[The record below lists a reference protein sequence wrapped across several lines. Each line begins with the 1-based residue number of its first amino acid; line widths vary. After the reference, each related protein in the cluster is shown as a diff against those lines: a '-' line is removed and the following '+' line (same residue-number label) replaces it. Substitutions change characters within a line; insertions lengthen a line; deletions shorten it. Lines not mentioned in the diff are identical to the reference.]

1 MKVTLTFNEQR
12 RAAYRQQG
20 LWGDASLAD
29 YWQQTA
35 RAMPDKIAV
44 VDNHGATYTYSALDH
59 AASCLANWML
69 AKGIESGD
77 RIAFQLPGWCE
88 FTVIYLACLKTGAVS
103 VPLLPSWRE
112 AELVWVLNKCQA
124 KMFFAPTLF
133 KQTRPVD
140 LILPLQNQLPQLQQ
154 IVGVDKLA
162 PATSSLS
169 LSQILADNTP
179 LTTAIT
185 THGDELAAVLFTSG
199 TEGLPKGVMLTH
211 NNILASE
218 RAYCARLNLTWQDVF
233 MMPAPLGH
241 ATGFL
246 HGVTAPFLIGARS
259 VLLDIFTPDAC
270 LALLEQQRCT
280 CMLGATPFVYDLLN
294 LLEKQPADL
303 SALRFFLCGGTTIPK
318 KVARE
323 CQQRGIKLLSVYGST
338 ESSPHAV
345 VNLDDP
351 LPRFMHTDGYAAAGV
366 EIKVVDDARKT
377 YGSTESS
384 PHAVV
389 NLDDPL
395 PRFMHTDG
403 YAAAGVEIKVVD
415 DARKTLPP
423 GCEGEE
429 ASRGP
434 NVFMGYFDEPEL
446 TARAL
451 DEEGW
456 YYSGDLCRMDEAG
469 YIKITGRK
477 KDIIVRGGE
486 NISSRE
492 VEDILLQHPKIHDA
506 CVVAMPDERLG
517 ERSCAYVVLKAPHH
531 SLSLEEVVAFFSRKR
546 VAKYKYPEHIVVI
559 EKLPRTV
566 SGKIQKFL
574 LRKDIMRRLTQDV
587 CEEIE

>member
-1 MKVTLTFNEQR
+1 MHPTGPQLGPDVLFRESKMKVTLTFNEQR

-44 VDNHGATYTYSALDH
+44 VDNHGASYTYSALDH

-88 FTVIYLACLKTGAVS
+88 FTVIYLACLKIGAVS

-133 KQTRPVD
+133 KQMRPVD

-169 LSQILADNTP
+169 LSQIIADNIP

-218 RAYCARLNLTWQDVF
+218 RAYCARLNLTWLDVF

-323 CQQRGIKLLSVYGST
+323 CQQRSIKLLSVYGST

-345 VNLDDP
+345 VNLDNS
-351 LPRFMHTDGYAAAGV
+351 L
-366 EIKVVDDARKT
+366 
-377 YGSTESS
+377 S
-384 PHAVV
+384 
-389 NLDDPL
+389 
-395 PRFMHTDG
+395 RFMHTDG

-531 SLSLEEVVAFFSRKR
+531 SLSLEEMAAFFSRKR

-559 EKLPRTV
+559 EKLPRTA
-566 SGKIQKFL
+566 SDKIQKFL
-574 LRKDIMRRLTQDV
+574 LRKDIIRRLTQDV

>member
-44 VDNHGATYTYSALDH
+44 VDNHGASYTYSALDH
-59 AASCLANWML
+59 AASCLANWLL

-88 FTVIYLACLKTGAVS
+88 FTVIYLACLKIGAVS

-169 LSQILADNTP
+169 LSQIIADNTP

-294 LLEKQPADL
+294 VLEKQPADL

-323 CQQRGIKLLSVYGST
+323 CQQLGIKLLSVYGST

-351 LPRFMHTDGYAAAGV
+351 L
-366 EIKVVDDARKT
+366 
-377 YGSTESS
+377 S
-384 PHAVV
+384 
-389 NLDDPL
+389 
-395 PRFMHTDG
+395 RFMHTDG

-559 EKLPRTV
+559 EKLPRTA

>member
-44 VDNHGATYTYSALDH
+44 VDNHGASYTYSALDH

-69 AKGIESGD
+69 TKGIESGD

-88 FTVIYLACLKTGAVS
+88 FTVIYLACLKIGAVS

-140 LILPLQNQLPQLQQ
+140 LILPLQNQLLQLQQ

-169 LSQILADNTP
+169 LSQIIADNTP

-185 THGDELAAVLFTSG
+185 VHGDELAAVLFTSG

-351 LPRFMHTDGYAAAGV
+351 L
-366 EIKVVDDARKT
+366 
-377 YGSTESS
+377 S
-384 PHAVV
+384 
-389 NLDDPL
+389 
-395 PRFMHTDG
+395 RFMHTDG

-434 NVFMGYFDEPEL
+434 NVFMGCFDEPEL

-531 SLSLEEVVAFFSRKR
+531 SLSLEDVVTFFSRKR

-559 EKLPRTV
+559 EKLPRTA

-574 LRKDIMRRLTQDV
+574 LRKDIMLRLTQDV

>member
-44 VDNHGATYTYSALDH
+44 VDNHGASYTYSALDH

-88 FTVIYLACLKTGAVS
+88 FTVIYLACLKIGAVS

-169 LSQILADNTP
+169 LSQIIADNTP

-294 LLEKQPADL
+294 VLEKQPADL

-323 CQQRGIKLLSVYGST
+323 CQQLGIKLLSVYGST

-351 LPRFMHTDGYAAAGV
+351 LSRFMHTDGYAAA
-366 EIKVVDDARKT
+366 D
-377 YGSTESS
+377 
-384 PHAVV
+384 
-389 NLDDPL
+389 
-395 PRFMHTDG
+395 
-403 YAAAGVEIKVVD
+403 VEIKVVD

-559 EKLPRTV
+559 EKLPRTA

>member
-44 VDNHGATYTYSALDH
+44 VDNHGASYTYSALDH

-69 AKGIESGD
+69 TKGIESGD

-88 FTVIYLACLKTGAVS
+88 FTVIYLACLKIGAVS

-140 LILPLQNQLPQLQQ
+140 LILPLQNQLLQLQQ

-169 LSQILADNTP
+169 LSQIIADNTP

-185 THGDELAAVLFTSG
+185 VHGDELAAVLFTSG

-259 VLLDIFTPDAC
+259 VLLDIFTPAAC

-323 CQQRGIKLLSVYGST
+323 CQQRGIKLLSFYGST

-351 LPRFMHTDGYAAAGV
+351 L
-366 EIKVVDDARKT
+366 
-377 YGSTESS
+377 S
-384 PHAVV
+384 
-389 NLDDPL
+389 
-395 PRFMHTDG
+395 RFMHTDG

-423 GCEGEE
+423 GYEGEE

>member
-44 VDNHGATYTYSALDH
+44 VDNHGASYTYSALDH

-88 FTVIYLACLKTGAVS
+88 FTVIYLACLKIGAVS

-169 LSQILADNTP
+169 LSQIIADNTS

-294 LLEKQPADL
+294 VLEKQPADL

-351 LPRFMHTDGYAAAGV
+351 LSRFMHTDGYA
-366 EIKVVDDARKT
+366 T
-377 YGSTESS
+377 
-384 PHAVV
+384 
-389 NLDDPL
+389 
-395 PRFMHTDG
+395 
-403 YAAAGVEIKVVD
+403 AGVEIKVVD

-506 CVVAMPDERLG
+506 CVVAMSDERLG

-559 EKLPRTV
+559 EKLPRTT

>member
-44 VDNHGATYTYSALDH
+44 VDNHGASYTYSALDH

-88 FTVIYLACLKTGAVS
+88 FTVIYLACLKIGAVS

-169 LSQILADNTP
+169 LSQIIADNTS

-294 LLEKQPADL
+294 VLEKQPADL

-351 LPRFMHTDGYAAAGV
+351 L
-366 EIKVVDDARKT
+366 
-377 YGSTESS
+377 S
-384 PHAVV
+384 
-389 NLDDPL
+389 
-395 PRFMHTDG
+395 RFMHTDG

-477 KDIIVRGGE
+477 KDIIIRGGE

-506 CVVAMPDERLG
+506 CVVAMSDERLG

-559 EKLPRTV
+559 EKLPRTT

>member
-1 MKVTLTFNEQR
+1 MHPTGPHLGPDVLFRESNMKVTLTFNEQR

-44 VDNHGATYTYSALDH
+44 VDNHGASYTYSALDH

-88 FTVIYLACLKTGAVS
+88 FTVIYLACLKIGAVS

-169 LSQILADNTP
+169 LSQIIADNTS

-218 RAYCARLNLTWQDVF
+218 RAHCARLNLTWQDVF

-294 LLEKQPADL
+294 VLEKQPADL

-351 LPRFMHTDGYAAAGV
+351 L
-366 EIKVVDDARKT
+366 
-377 YGSTESS
+377 S
-384 PHAVV
+384 
-389 NLDDPL
+389 
-395 PRFMHTDG
+395 RFMHTDG

-506 CVVAMPDERLG
+506 CVVAMSDERLG

-559 EKLPRTV
+559 EKLPRTT

>member
-44 VDNHGATYTYSALDH
+44 VDNHGASYTYSALDH
-59 AASCLANWML
+59 AATCLANWML

-88 FTVIYLACLKTGAVS
+88 FTVIYLACLKIGAVS
-103 VPLLPSWRE
+103 VPLLPSWWE

-169 LSQILADNTP
+169 LSQIIADNTS

-294 LLEKQPADL
+294 VLEKQPADL

-351 LPRFMHTDGYAAAGV
+351 L
-366 EIKVVDDARKT
+366 
-377 YGSTESS
+377 S
-384 PHAVV
+384 
-389 NLDDPL
+389 
-395 PRFMHTDG
+395 RFMHTDG

-506 CVVAMPDERLG
+506 CVVAMSDERLG

-559 EKLPRTV
+559 EKLPRTT

>member
-44 VDNHGATYTYSALDH
+44 VDNHGASYTYSALDH

-88 FTVIYLACLKTGAVS
+88 FTVIYLACLKIGAVS

-162 PATSSLS
+162 PATSALS
-169 LSQILADNTP
+169 LSQIIADNTP

-185 THGDELAAVLFTSG
+185 VHGDELAAVLFTSG

-259 VLLDIFTPDAC
+259 VLLDIFTPAAC

-294 LLEKQPADL
+294 VLEKQPADL

-351 LPRFMHTDGYAAAGV
+351 L
-366 EIKVVDDARKT
+366 
-377 YGSTESS
+377 S
-384 PHAVV
+384 
-389 NLDDPL
+389 
-395 PRFMHTDG
+395 RFMHTDG

-531 SLSLEEVVAFFSRKR
+531 SLSLEDVVTFFSRKP

-559 EKLPRTV
+559 EKLPRTA

>member
-44 VDNHGATYTYSALDH
+44 VDNHGASYTYSALDH

-88 FTVIYLACLKTGAVS
+88 FTVIYLACLKIGAVS

-154 IVGVDKLA
+154 LVGVDKLA
-162 PATSSLS
+162 PATSALS
-169 LSQILADNTP
+169 LSQIIADNTP

-185 THGDELAAVLFTSG
+185 VHGDELAAVLFTSG

-351 LPRFMHTDGYAAAGV
+351 L
-366 EIKVVDDARKT
+366 
-377 YGSTESS
+377 S
-384 PHAVV
+384 
-389 NLDDPL
+389 
-395 PRFMHTDG
+395 RFMHTDG

-456 YYSGDLCRMDEAG
+456 YYSGDLCCMDEAG

-559 EKLPRTV
+559 EKLPRTA

-587 CEEIE
+587 CEE

>member
-88 FTVIYLACLKTGAVS
+88 FTVIYLACLKIGAVS

-169 LSQILADNTP
+169 LSQIIADNTP

-351 LPRFMHTDGYAAAGV
+351 L
-366 EIKVVDDARKT
+366 
-377 YGSTESS
+377 S
-384 PHAVV
+384 
-389 NLDDPL
+389 
-395 PRFMHTDG
+395 RFMHTDG

-531 SLSLEEVVAFFSRKR
+531 SLSLEEMVAFFSRKR

-559 EKLPRTV
+559 EKLPRTA

>member
-1 MKVTLTFNEQR
+1 MHPTGPHLGPDVLFRESNMKVTLTFNEQR

-44 VDNHGATYTYSALDH
+44 VDNHGASYTYSALDH

-88 FTVIYLACLKTGAVS
+88 FTVIYLACLKIGAVS

-169 LSQILADNTP
+169 LSQIIADNTP

-294 LLEKQPADL
+294 VLEKQPADL

-323 CQQRGIKLLSVYGST
+323 CQQLGIKLLSVYGST

-351 LPRFMHTDGYAAAGV
+351 L
-366 EIKVVDDARKT
+366 
-377 YGSTESS
+377 S
-384 PHAVV
+384 
-389 NLDDPL
+389 
-395 PRFMHTDG
+395 RFMHTDG

-429 ASRGP
+429 TSRGP

-559 EKLPRTV
+559 EKLPRTA

>member
-44 VDNHGATYTYSALDH
+44 VDNHGASYTYSALDH

-88 FTVIYLACLKTGAVS
+88 FTVIYLACLKIGAVS

-154 IVGVDKLA
+154 LVGVDKLA
-162 PATSSLS
+162 PATSALS
-169 LSQILADNTP
+169 LSQIIADNTP

-185 THGDELAAVLFTSG
+185 VHGDELAAVLFTSG

-218 RAYCARLNLTWQDVF
+218 RAYCARLNLTWQEVF
-233 MMPAPLGH
+233 MMTAPLGH

-351 LPRFMHTDGYAAAGV
+351 L
-366 EIKVVDDARKT
+366 
-377 YGSTESS
+377 S
-384 PHAVV
+384 
-389 NLDDPL
+389 
-395 PRFMHTDG
+395 RFMHTDG

-456 YYSGDLCRMDEAG
+456 YYSGDLCCMDEAG

-559 EKLPRTV
+559 EKLPRTA

>member
-44 VDNHGATYTYSALDH
+44 VDNHGASYTYSALDH

-77 RIAFQLPGWCE
+77 RIAFQLPDWCE
-88 FTVIYLACLKTGAVS
+88 FTVIYLACLKIGAVS

-169 LSQILADNTP
+169 LSQIIADNTS

-294 LLEKQPADL
+294 VLEKQPADL

-351 LPRFMHTDGYAAAGV
+351 L
-366 EIKVVDDARKT
+366 
-377 YGSTESS
+377 S
-384 PHAVV
+384 
-389 NLDDPL
+389 
-395 PRFMHTDG
+395 RFMHTDG

-506 CVVAMPDERLG
+506 CVVAMSDERLG

-559 EKLPRTV
+559 EKLPRTT

>member
-44 VDNHGATYTYSALDH
+44 VDNYGASYTYSALDH

-88 FTVIYLACLKTGAVS
+88 FTVIYLACLKIGAVS

-169 LSQILADNTP
+169 LSQIIADNIP

-218 RAYCARLNLTWQDVF
+218 RAYCARLNLTWLDVF

-323 CQQRGIKLLSVYGST
+323 CQQRSIKLLSVYGST

-345 VNLDDP
+345 VNLDNS
-351 LPRFMHTDGYAAAGV
+351 L
-366 EIKVVDDARKT
+366 
-377 YGSTESS
+377 S
-384 PHAVV
+384 
-389 NLDDPL
+389 
-395 PRFMHTDG
+395 RFMHTDG

-531 SLSLEEVVAFFSRKR
+531 SLSLEEMAAFFSRKR

-559 EKLPRTV
+559 EKLPRTA
-566 SGKIQKFL
+566 SDKIQKFL
-574 LRKDIMRRLTQDV
+574 LRKDIIRRLTQDV

>member
-44 VDNHGATYTYSALDH
+44 VDNHGASYTYSALDH

-88 FTVIYLACLKTGAVS
+88 FTVIYLACLKIGAVS

-169 LSQILADNTP
+169 LSQIIADNTS

-294 LLEKQPADL
+294 VLEKQPADL

-351 LPRFMHTDGYAAAGV
+351 LSH
-366 EIKVVDDARKT
+366 
-377 YGSTESS
+377 
-384 PHAVV
+384 
-389 NLDDPL
+389 
-395 PRFMHTDG
+395 FMHTDG

-559 EKLPRTV
+559 EKLPRST

>member
-44 VDNHGATYTYSALDH
+44 VDNHGASYTYSALDH

-88 FTVIYLACLKTGAVS
+88 FTVIYLACLKIGAVS

-169 LSQILADNTP
+169 LSQIIADNTP

-241 ATGFL
+241 ATSFL

-351 LPRFMHTDGYAAAGV
+351 L
-366 EIKVVDDARKT
+366 
-377 YGSTESS
+377 S
-384 PHAVV
+384 
-389 NLDDPL
+389 
-395 PRFMHTDG
+395 RFMHTDG

-559 EKLPRTV
+559 EKLPRTA

>member
-44 VDNHGATYTYSALDH
+44 VDNHGASYTYSALDH

-88 FTVIYLACLKTGAVS
+88 FTVIYLACLKIGAVS

-169 LSQILADNTP
+169 LSQIIADNTP

-294 LLEKQPADL
+294 VLEKQPADL

-323 CQQRGIKLLSVYGST
+323 CQQLGIKLLSVYGST

-351 LPRFMHTDGYAAAGV
+351 L
-366 EIKVVDDARKT
+366 
-377 YGSTESS
+377 S
-384 PHAVV
+384 
-389 NLDDPL
+389 
-395 PRFMHTDG
+395 RFMHTDG

-506 CVVAMPDERLG
+506 CVVAMSDERLG

-559 EKLPRTV
+559 EKLPRTA

>member
-44 VDNHGATYTYSALDH
+44 VDNHGASYTYSALDH

-88 FTVIYLACLKTGAVS
+88 FTVIYLACLKIGAVS

-169 LSQILADNTP
+169 LSQIIADNTP

-185 THGDELAAVLFTSG
+185 THGDALAAVLFTSG

-294 LLEKQPADL
+294 VLEKQPADL

-351 LPRFMHTDGYAAAGV
+351 L
-366 EIKVVDDARKT
+366 
-377 YGSTESS
+377 S
-384 PHAVV
+384 
-389 NLDDPL
+389 
-395 PRFMHTDG
+395 RFMHTDG

-559 EKLPRTV
+559 EKLPRTA

>member
-44 VDNHGATYTYSALDH
+44 VDNHGASYTYSALDH

-88 FTVIYLACLKTGAVS
+88 FTVIYLACLKIGAVS

-169 LSQILADNTP
+169 LSQIIADNTS

-294 LLEKQPADL
+294 VLEKQPADL
-303 SALRFFLCGGTTIPK
+303 SALRFFLCGGTTILK

-351 LPRFMHTDGYAAAGV
+351 L
-366 EIKVVDDARKT
+366 
-377 YGSTESS
+377 S
-384 PHAVV
+384 
-389 NLDDPL
+389 
-395 PRFMHTDG
+395 RFMHTDG

-506 CVVAMPDERLG
+506 CVVAMSDERLG

-546 VAKYKYPEHIVVI
+546 GKRVAKYKYPEHIVVI
-559 EKLPRTV
+559 EKLPRTT

>member
-88 FTVIYLACLKTGAVS
+88 FTVIYLACLKIGAVS

-169 LSQILADNTP
+169 LSQIIADNTS

-294 LLEKQPADL
+294 VLEKQPADL

-351 LPRFMHTDGYAAAGV
+351 L
-366 EIKVVDDARKT
+366 
-377 YGSTESS
+377 S
-384 PHAVV
+384 
-389 NLDDPL
+389 
-395 PRFMHTDG
+395 RFMHTDG

-506 CVVAMPDERLG
+506 CVVAMSDERLG

-559 EKLPRTV
+559 EKLPRTT

-574 LRKDIMRRLTQDV
+574 LRKDIMWRLTQDV

>member
-44 VDNHGATYTYSALDH
+44 VDNHGASYTYSALDH

-88 FTVIYLACLKTGAVS
+88 FTVIYLACLKIGAVS

-169 LSQILADNTP
+169 LSQIIADNTS

-294 LLEKQPADL
+294 VLEKQPADL

-351 LPRFMHTDGYAAAGV
+351 L
-366 EIKVVDDARKT
+366 
-377 YGSTESS
+377 S
-384 PHAVV
+384 
-389 NLDDPL
+389 
-395 PRFMHTDG
+395 RFMHTDG

-506 CVVAMPDERLG
+506 CVVAMSDERLG

-531 SLSLEEVVAFFSRKR
+531 SLSLEEIVAFFSRKR

-559 EKLPRTV
+559 EKLPRTT

>member
-44 VDNHGATYTYSALDH
+44 VDNHGASYTYSALDH

-88 FTVIYLACLKTGAVS
+88 FTVIYLACLKIGAVS

-169 LSQILADNTP
+169 LSQIIADNTP

-303 SALRFFLCGGTTIPK
+303 SALRFFLYGGTTIPK

-351 LPRFMHTDGYAAAGV
+351 L
-366 EIKVVDDARKT
+366 
-377 YGSTESS
+377 S
-384 PHAVV
+384 
-389 NLDDPL
+389 
-395 PRFMHTDG
+395 RFMHTDG

-506 CVVAMPDERLG
+506 CVVAMSDERLG

-559 EKLPRTV
+559 EKLPRTA

>member
-44 VDNHGATYTYSALDH
+44 VDNHGASYTYSALDH

-88 FTVIYLACLKTGAVS
+88 FTVIYLACLKIGAVS

-162 PATSSLS
+162 PATSALS
-169 LSQILADNTP
+169 LSQIIADNIP

-218 RAYCARLNLTWQDVF
+218 RAYCARLNLTWLDVF

-351 LPRFMHTDGYAAAGV
+351 L
-366 EIKVVDDARKT
+366 
-377 YGSTESS
+377 S
-384 PHAVV
+384 
-389 NLDDPL
+389 
-395 PRFMHTDG
+395 RFMHTDG

-531 SLSLEEVVAFFSRKR
+531 SLSLEEVVTFFSRKR

-559 EKLPRTV
+559 EKLPRTA

-574 LRKDIMRRLTQDV
+574 LRKDIVQRLEQSCV
-587 CEEIE
+587 EA

>member
-44 VDNHGATYTYSALDH
+44 VDNHGASYTYSALDH

-88 FTVIYLACLKTGAVS
+88 FTVIYLACLKIGAVS

-169 LSQILADNTP
+169 LSQIIADNTP

-218 RAYCARLNLTWQDVF
+218 RAYCARLNLTWQEVF

-351 LPRFMHTDGYAAAGV
+351 L
-366 EIKVVDDARKT
+366 
-377 YGSTESS
+377 S
-384 PHAVV
+384 
-389 NLDDPL
+389 
-395 PRFMHTDG
+395 RFMHTDG

-559 EKLPRTV
+559 EKLPRTA

>member
-44 VDNHGATYTYSALDH
+44 VDNHGASYTYSALNH

-88 FTVIYLACLKTGAVS
+88 FTVIYLACLKIGAVS

-140 LILPLQNQLPQLQQ
+140 LILSLQNQLPQLQQ

-169 LSQILADNTP
+169 LSQIIADNTP

-294 LLEKQPADL
+294 VLEKQPADL

-323 CQQRGIKLLSVYGST
+323 CQQLGIKLLSVYGST

-351 LPRFMHTDGYAAAGV
+351 L
-366 EIKVVDDARKT
+366 
-377 YGSTESS
+377 S
-384 PHAVV
+384 
-389 NLDDPL
+389 
-395 PRFMHTDG
+395 RFMHTDG

-559 EKLPRTV
+559 EKLPRTA

>member
-20 LWGDASLAD
+20 LWGDASLTD

-44 VDNHGATYTYSALDH
+44 VDNHGASYTYSALDH

-88 FTVIYLACLKTGAVS
+88 FTVIYLACLKIGAVS

-162 PATSSLS
+162 PATSALS
-169 LSQILADNTP
+169 LSQIIADNTP

-185 THGDELAAVLFTSG
+185 VHGDELAAVLFTSG

-351 LPRFMHTDGYAAAGV
+351 L
-366 EIKVVDDARKT
+366 
-377 YGSTESS
+377 S
-384 PHAVV
+384 
-389 NLDDPL
+389 
-395 PRFMHTDG
+395 RFMHTDG

-456 YYSGDLCRMDEAG
+456 YYSGDFCRMDEAG

-531 SLSLEEVVAFFSRKR
+531 SLSLEDVVAFFSRKR

-559 EKLPRTV
+559 EKLPRTA

>member
-1 MKVTLTFNEQR
+1 MHPTGPHLGPDVLFRESKMKVTLKFNEQR

-44 VDNHGATYTYSALDH
+44 VDNHGASYTYSALDH

-77 RIAFQLPGWCE
+77 RIAFQPPGWCE
-88 FTVIYLACLKTGAVS
+88 FTVIYLACLKIGAVS

-169 LSQILADNTP
+169 LSQIIADNTP
-179 LTTAIT
+179 LTMAIT

-351 LPRFMHTDGYAAAGV
+351 L
-366 EIKVVDDARKT
+366 
-377 YGSTESS
+377 S
-384 PHAVV
+384 
-389 NLDDPL
+389 
-395 PRFMHTDG
+395 RFMHTDG

-559 EKLPRTV
+559 EKLPRTA

>member
-1 MKVTLTFNEQR
+1 MHPTGPHLGPDVLFRESNMKVTLTFNEQR

-44 VDNHGATYTYSALDH
+44 VDNHGASHTYSALDH

-88 FTVIYLACLKTGAVS
+88 FTVIYLACLKIGAVS

-169 LSQILADNTP
+169 LSQIIADNTS

-294 LLEKQPADL
+294 VLEKQPADL

-351 LPRFMHTDGYAAAGV
+351 L
-366 EIKVVDDARKT
+366 
-377 YGSTESS
+377 S
-384 PHAVV
+384 
-389 NLDDPL
+389 
-395 PRFMHTDG
+395 RFMHTDG

-506 CVVAMPDERLG
+506 CVVAMSDERLG

-559 EKLPRTV
+559 EKLPRTT

>member
-1 MKVTLTFNEQR
+1 MHPTGPHLGPDVLSREFKMKVTLTFNEQR

-44 VDNHGATYTYSALDH
+44 VDNHGASYTYSALDH

-69 AKGIESGD
+69 TKGIESGD

-88 FTVIYLACLKTGAVS
+88 FTVIYLACLKIGAVS

-140 LILPLQNQLPQLQQ
+140 LILPLQNQLLQLQQ

-169 LSQILADNTP
+169 LSQIIADNTP

-185 THGDELAAVLFTSG
+185 VHGDELAAVLFTSG
-199 TEGLPKGVMLTH
+199 TEGLPKGEMLTH

-351 LPRFMHTDGYAAAGV
+351 L
-366 EIKVVDDARKT
+366 
-377 YGSTESS
+377 S
-384 PHAVV
+384 
-389 NLDDPL
+389 
-395 PRFMHTDG
+395 RFMHTDG

-531 SLSLEEVVAFFSRKR
+531 SLSLEDVVTFFSRKR

-559 EKLPRTV
+559 EKLPRTA

-574 LRKDIMRRLTQDV
+574 LRKDIMLRLTQDV

>member
-44 VDNHGATYTYSALDH
+44 VDNHGASYTYSALDH

-88 FTVIYLACLKTGAVS
+88 FTVIYLACLKIGAVS

-154 IVGVDKLA
+154 LVGVDKLA
-162 PATSSLS
+162 PATSALS
-169 LSQILADNTP
+169 LSQIIADNTP

-185 THGDELAAVLFTSG
+185 VHGDELAAVLFTSG

-351 LPRFMHTDGYAAAGV
+351 L
-366 EIKVVDDARKT
+366 
-377 YGSTESS
+377 S
-384 PHAVV
+384 
-389 NLDDPL
+389 
-395 PRFMHTDG
+395 RFMHTDG

-559 EKLPRTV
+559 EKLPRTA

-574 LRKDIMRRLTQDV
+574 LRKDIVQRLEQSCV
-587 CEEIE
+587 EA

>member
-12 RAAYRQQG
+12 RAEYRQQG

-44 VDNHGATYTYSALDH
+44 VDNHGASYTYSALDH

-88 FTVIYLACLKTGAVS
+88 FTVIYLACLKIGAVS

-169 LSQILADNTP
+169 LSQIIADNTS

-294 LLEKQPADL
+294 VLEKQPADL

-351 LPRFMHTDGYAAAGV
+351 L
-366 EIKVVDDARKT
+366 
-377 YGSTESS
+377 S
-384 PHAVV
+384 
-389 NLDDPL
+389 
-395 PRFMHTDG
+395 RFMHTDG

-506 CVVAMPDERLG
+506 CVVAMSDERLG

-559 EKLPRTV
+559 EKLPRTT

>member
-44 VDNHGATYTYSALDH
+44 VDNHGASYTYSALDH

-88 FTVIYLACLKTGAVS
+88 FTVIYLACLKIGAVS

-169 LSQILADNTP
+169 LSQIIADNTS

-294 LLEKQPADL
+294 VLEKQPADL
-303 SALRFFLCGGTTIPK
+303 SALRFFLCGGSTIPK

-351 LPRFMHTDGYAAAGV
+351 L
-366 EIKVVDDARKT
+366 
-377 YGSTESS
+377 S
-384 PHAVV
+384 
-389 NLDDPL
+389 
-395 PRFMHTDG
+395 RFMHTDG

-559 EKLPRTV
+559 EKLPRTA

>member
-44 VDNHGATYTYSALDH
+44 VDNHGASYTYSALDH

-88 FTVIYLACLKTGAVS
+88 FTVIYLACLKIGAVS

-169 LSQILADNTP
+169 LSQIIADNTS

-218 RAYCARLNLTWQDVF
+218 RAYCVRLNLTWQDVF

-294 LLEKQPADL
+294 VLEKQPADL

-351 LPRFMHTDGYAAAGV
+351 L
-366 EIKVVDDARKT
+366 
-377 YGSTESS
+377 S
-384 PHAVV
+384 
-389 NLDDPL
+389 
-395 PRFMHTDG
+395 RFMHTDG

-559 EKLPRTV
+559 EKLPRTA

>member
-44 VDNHGATYTYSALDH
+44 VDNHGASYTYSALDH

-88 FTVIYLACLKTGAVS
+88 FTVIYLACLKIGAVS

-162 PATSSLS
+162 PATSSFS
-169 LSQILADNTP
+169 LSQIIADNTS

-294 LLEKQPADL
+294 VLEKQPADL

-351 LPRFMHTDGYAAAGV
+351 LSH
-366 EIKVVDDARKT
+366 
-377 YGSTESS
+377 
-384 PHAVV
+384 
-389 NLDDPL
+389 
-395 PRFMHTDG
+395 FMHTDG

-506 CVVAMPDERLG
+506 CVVAMSDERLG

-559 EKLPRTV
+559 EKLPRTT